1 MFREINVNELNES
14 AAKLIG
20 SDWMLITAGHMDD
33 YNTMTAAWGGLG
45 YLWNKPVAYTFI
57 RPQRYTYLFAEKYD
71 YFTLSFFAKE
81 HREILNYC
89 GAHSGKEKDK
99 IKETGLKTID
109 YEGKAVYFE
118 QARLVLLCR
127 KLYFQDVNP
136 ENFLDKSIQKV
147 YPLKDYH
154 RMYIGEI
161 EKTFVR

>member
-1 MFREINVNELNES
+1 MFREINIKDINES

-20 SDWMLITAGHMDD
+20 SDWMLITAGVMNDF
-33 YNTMTAAWGGLG
+33 NTMTAAWGGLG

-71 YFTLSFFAKE
+71 YFTLSFFKEE

-89 GAHSGKEKDK
+89 GSCSGKDKDK
-99 IKETGLKTID
+99 VKETGLISKD
-109 YEGKAVYFE
+109 YEGKTVYFE
-118 QARLVLLCR
+118 QAHLVLICR

-136 ENFLDKSIQKV
+136 ENFLDKSIHKV

-161 EKTFVR
+161 EKTLVR